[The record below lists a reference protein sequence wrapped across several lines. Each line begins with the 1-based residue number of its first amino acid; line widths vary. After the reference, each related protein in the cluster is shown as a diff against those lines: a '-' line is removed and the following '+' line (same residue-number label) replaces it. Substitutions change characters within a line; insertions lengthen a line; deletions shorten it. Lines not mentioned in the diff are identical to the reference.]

1 MLDHNKC
8 FYNTWQWFRDPAIC
22 VITGHLRRRQLIAVA
37 PISFHLAT
45 AKMHVQFHGILLI
58 TDSHYIWSLRYKINV
73 WMFQKNWNC
82 YDFYKEGLWSKIY
95 ACFWKKLMLK
105 PCILVAC
112 VNHTWEQLKS
122 CLVSLS
128 SRQPFVQTDN
138 NISVLFSNTVLW
150 WV

>member
-1 MLDHNKC
+1 ME
-8 FYNTWQWFRDPAIC
+8 AINC
-22 VITGHLRRRQLIAVA
+22 SCTNFLSSSHCKNACA
-37 PISFHLAT
+37 ISWY
-45 AKMHVQFHGILLI
+45 I

-105 PCILVAC
+105 PCVLVAC

-150 WV
+150 WVWDEFQYCKMIKKKIQLD